1 MNNSNIMLNL
11 QPYNSDENNLILER
25 KLISIHSEDRDINH
39 YPFSNNFE
47 IKLPDTYTNVHS
59 MRLIDI
65 SLPINYYTFTNEYQN
80 TKFNFSIIPGD
91 SDISNVYYNVLNDL
105 SNTKYSIEITNGFY
119 EPVELERELLCKMN
133 VSVTNQIKDICNNF
147 FDSIQDVEYGKF
159 NVHYNKITQKLV
171 FGNTQ
176 DNFVLNFHDKITYNL
191 TNYNQPSV
199 WEQYTKWGL
208 PSYLGFDKK
217 IYTSKGDPDPI
228 YFDYLGSNAPWL
240 QKDINASN
248 LYYLSAPNIINI
260 TGEKTIYMEI
270 DNYNSYDELIPYSKN
285 TNDFSIKPKYQT
297 ASTKRSK
304 MSIESK
310 CNNVQNDFNIKINS
324 AFAKIPISNLPHG
337 NLFDSKNGFLN
348 NIVIFDPPQEKIQ
361 KLKIRFRYHDG
372 RLVDFNNN
380 TFDFSIEFNTLK
392 KELRRISNIRVP
404 PLYNV

>member
-105 SNTKYSIEITNGFY
+105 SNSKYSVEITNGFY

-133 VSVTNQIKDICNNF
+133 VSVTTKIKDTCSNF
-147 FDSIQDVEYGKF
+147 FHCIQDVEYGKF
-159 NVHYNKITQKLV
+159 SVHYNKITQKLV

-176 DNFVLNFHDKITYNL
+176 DNFVLNFDEKITYNL

-217 IYTSKGDPDPI
+217 IYSSKGDPDPI
-228 YFDYLGSNAPWL
+228 YFDYLGSNDPWL

-270 DNYNSYDELIPYSKN
+270 DNYNSYDELIPYYN
-285 TNDFSIKPKYQT
+285 
-297 ASTKRSK
+297 
-304 MSIESK
+304 
-310 CNNVQNDFNIKINS
+310 FNIKNNS
-324 AFAKIPISNLPHG
+324 AFAKIPVSNLPHG

-348 NIVIFDPPQEKIQ
+348 NILIFDPPQEKIQ
-361 KLKIRFRYHDG
+361 KLKVKFRYHDG

>member
-105 SNTKYSIEITNGFY
+105 SNSKYSVEITNGFY
-119 EPVELERELLCKMN
+119 EPVELESELLCKMN
-133 VSVTNQIKDICNNF
+133 VSVTRAIKDICSNF
-147 FDSIQDVEYGKF
+147 FHCIQDVEYGKF
-159 NVHYNKITQKLV
+159 SVHYNKITQKLV

-176 DNFVLNFHDKITYNL
+176 DNFVLNFDEKITYNL

-217 IYTSKGDPDPI
+217 IYSSKGDPDPI
-228 YFDYLGSNAPWL
+228 YFDYLGSNDPWL

-248 LYYLSAPNIINI
+248 LYYLSAPNIINV

-270 DNYNSYDELIPYSKN
+270 DNYNSYDELIPYYN
-285 TNDFSIKPKYQT
+285 
-297 ASTKRSK
+297 
-304 MSIESK
+304 
-310 CNNVQNDFNIKINS
+310 FNIKNNS
-324 AFAKIPISNLPHG
+324 AFAKIPVSNLPHG

-348 NIVIFDPPQEKIQ
+348 NILIFDPPQEKIQ
-361 KLKIRFRYHDG
+361 KLKIKFRYHDG

>member
-133 VSVTNQIKDICNNF
+133 GSVTTGIKDICSNF
-147 FDSIQDVEYGKF
+147 FDSIQDAEYSKF
-159 NVHYNKITQKLV
+159 NVHYNKITQKLE
-171 FGNTQ
+171 FGNRQ
-176 DNFVLNFHDKITYNL
+176 DNFVLNFNDKITYNL
-191 TNYNQPSV
+191 TNYNQPIV
-199 WEQYTKWGL
+199 WEQYIKWGL

-217 IYTSKGDPDPI
+217 IYHAKGDSEPI
-228 YFDYLGSNAPWL
+228 YFDYLGSNTHWLNTPWLNTPWL

-248 LYYLSAPNIINI
+248 LYHLTAPNIINI

-270 DNYNSYDELIPYSKN
+270 DNYNSYDELIPYYN
-285 TNDFSIKPKYQT
+285 
-297 ASTKRSK
+297 
-304 MSIESK
+304 
-310 CNNVQNDFNIKINS
+310 FNIKNNS
-324 AFAKIPISNLPHG
+324 AFAKIPVSNLPHG

-361 KLKIRFRYHDG
+361 KLKVRFRYHDG

>member
-105 SNTKYSIEITNGFY
+105 SNSKYSVEITNGFY

-133 VSVTNQIKDICNNF
+133 VSVTTKIKDTCSNF
-147 FDSIQDVEYGKF
+147 FHCIQDVEYGKF
-159 NVHYNKITQKLV
+159 SVHYNKITQKLV

-176 DNFVLNFHDKITYNL
+176 DNFVLNFDEKITYNL

-217 IYTSKGDPDPI
+217 IYSSKGDPDPI
-228 YFDYLGSNAPWL
+228 YFDYLGSNDPWL

-270 DNYNSYDELIPYSKN
+270 DNYNSYDELIPYYN
-285 TNDFSIKPKYQT
+285 
-297 ASTKRSK
+297 
-304 MSIESK
+304 
-310 CNNVQNDFNIKINS
+310 FNIKNNS
-324 AFAKIPISNLPHG
+324 AFAKIPVSNLPHG

-348 NIVIFDPPQEKIQ
+348 NILIFDPPQEKIQ
-361 KLKIRFRYHDG
+361 KLKVKFRYHDG
-372 RLVDFNNN
+372 QLVDFGNSPL
-380 TFDFSIEFNTLK
+380 SITMEINQ
-392 KELRRISNIRVP
+392 LREDINPDYNIRVP
-404 PLYNV
+404 LIYTP

>member
-25 KLISIHSEDRDINH
+25 KLISIHSEDRDIHH

-65 SLPINYYTFTNEYQN
+65 SLPINYYTFSNEYQN

-119 EPVELERELLCKMN
+119 EPVELEKELLCKMN
-133 VSVTNQIKDICNNF
+133 VSVTNKIKDICSNF
-147 FDSIQDVEYGKF
+147 FHCIQDVEYGKF
-159 NVHYNKITQKLV
+159 AVHYNKITQKLI

-176 DNFVLNFHDKITYNL
+176 DKFILNFDDKITYNL

-199 WEQYTKWGL
+199 WEQYSKWGL

-217 IYTSKGDPDPI
+217 IYHAKVDPDPI
-228 YFDYLGSNAPWL
+228 YFDYLGGNAPWL

-270 DNYNSYDELIPYSKN
+270 DNYNSYDELIPYYN
-285 TNDFSIKPKYQT
+285 
-297 ASTKRSK
+297 
-304 MSIESK
+304 
-310 CNNVQNDFNIKINS
+310 FNIKNNS
-324 AFAKIPISNLPHG
+324 AFAKIPVSNLPHG

-348 NIVIFDPPQEKIQ
+348 NILIFDPPQEKIQ
-361 KLKIRFRYHDG
+361 KLKVKFRYHDG

>member
-1 MNNSNIMLNL
+1 
-11 QPYNSDENNLILER
+11 
-25 KLISIHSEDRDINH
+25 
-39 YPFSNNFE
+39 
-47 IKLPDTYTNVHS
+47 
-59 MRLIDI
+59 
-65 SLPINYYTFTNEYQN
+65 LPINYYTFTNEYQN

-105 SNTKYSIEITNGFY
+105 SNSKYSVEITNGFY
-119 EPVELERELLCKMN
+119 EPVELESELLCKMN
-133 VSVTNQIKDICNNF
+133 VSVTRAIKDICSNF
-147 FDSIQDVEYGKF
+147 FHCIQDVEYGKF
-159 NVHYNKITQKLV
+159 SVHYNKITQKLV

-176 DNFVLNFHDKITYNL
+176 DNFVLNFDEKITYNL

-217 IYTSKGDPDPI
+217 IYSSKGDPDPI
-228 YFDYLGSNAPWL
+228 YFDYLGSNDPWL

-270 DNYNSYDELIPYSKN
+270 DNYNSYDELIPYYN
-285 TNDFSIKPKYQT
+285 
-297 ASTKRSK
+297 
-304 MSIESK
+304 
-310 CNNVQNDFNIKINS
+310 FNIKNNS
-324 AFAKIPISNLPHG
+324 AFAKIPVSNLPHG

-348 NIVIFDPPQEKIQ
+348 NILIFDPPQEKIQ
-361 KLKIRFRYHDG
+361 KLKIKFRYHDG

>member
-133 VSVTNQIKDICNNF
+133 VSVTTQIKDICNNF

-191 TNYNQPSV
+191 TNYNQPIV

-217 IYTSKGDPDPI
+217 IYHAKVDPDPI
-228 YFDYLGSNAPWL
+228 YFDYLGSNSPWL
-240 QKDINASN
+240 QKDISASN
-248 LYYLSAPNIINI
+248 LYYISAPNIINV
-260 TGEKTIYMEI
+260 TGEKTIYM
-270 DNYNSYDELIPYSKN
+270 
-285 TNDFSIKPKYQT
+285 
-297 ASTKRSK
+297 
-304 MSIESK
+304 
-310 CNNVQNDFNIKINS
+310 
-324 AFAKIPISNLPHG
+324 
-337 NLFDSKNGFLN
+337 
-348 NIVIFDPPQEKIQ
+348 
-361 KLKIRFRYHDG
+361 
-372 RLVDFNNN
+372 
-380 TFDFSIEFNTLK
+380 
-392 KELRRISNIRVP
+392 
-404 PLYNV
+404 

>member
-105 SNTKYSIEITNGFY
+105 SNSKYSVEITNGFY
-119 EPVELERELLCKMN
+119 EPVELESELLCKMN
-133 VSVTNQIKDICNNF
+133 VSVTRAIKDICSNF
-147 FDSIQDVEYGKF
+147 FHCIQDVEYGKF
-159 NVHYNKITQKLV
+159 SVHYNKITQKLV

-176 DNFVLNFHDKITYNL
+176 DNFVLNFDEKITYNL

-217 IYTSKGDPDPI
+217 IYSSKGDPDPI
-228 YFDYLGSNAPWL
+228 YFDYLGSNDPWL

-270 DNYNSYDELIPYSKN
+270 DNYNSYDELIPYYN
-285 TNDFSIKPKYQT
+285 
-297 ASTKRSK
+297 
-304 MSIESK
+304 
-310 CNNVQNDFNIKINS
+310 FNIKNNS
-324 AFAKIPISNLPHG
+324 AFAKIPVSNLPHG

-348 NIVIFDPPQEKIQ
+348 NILIFDPPQEKIQ
-361 KLKIRFRYHDG
+361 KLKIKFRYHDG